1 MRLQCK
7 YSLFQPDTSCAAFNT
22 HLILVYM
29 YKCNYIHPFFRNTL
43 FLFLITDE
51 QWLLM
56 IWRHQSRLPSKDLSE
71 FFRLVKLRKVNTMAK
86 MAFYKAKKKIEPE
99 LKRLLQQYNE
109 KIELQNRN
117 YFRAHHSL
125 PPNND
130 SHDLKSFNLLKKFLS
145 LE

>member
-86 MAFYKAKKKIEPE
+86 MAFYKAKNKIGPE
-99 LKRLLQQYNE
+99 LKRLLMR
-109 KIELQNRN
+109 KQN
-117 YFRAHHSL
+117 FKTGITSEHTTAHHQTITVTT
-125 PPNND
+125 
-130 SHDLKSFNLLKKFLS
+130 
-145 LE
+145 